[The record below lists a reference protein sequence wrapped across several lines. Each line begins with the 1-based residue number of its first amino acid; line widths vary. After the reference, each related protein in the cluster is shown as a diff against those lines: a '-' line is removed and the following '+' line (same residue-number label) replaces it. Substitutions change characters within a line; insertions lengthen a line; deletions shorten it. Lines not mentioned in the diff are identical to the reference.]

1 MNCLERVSQMSS
13 VPRTCSIL
21 SGQKLDTRHSSA
33 TEREDVK
40 KTISKIPTVK
50 LMRVKKG
57 EMRSFLICWFVGL
70 TKVET
75 GMLQFV

>member
-21 SGQKLDTRHSSA
+21 SGQKAETRHCSSA
-33 TEREDVK
+33 EREEVK
-40 KTISKIPTVK
+40 KTISTIPTVK
-50 LMRVKKG
+50 LMGVKRG